1 MDIDKKEEG
10 LSDGPVSHMDGPKKG
25 PDDTQQHEDGANS
38 HHGAVQLRIQ
48 QDSEPEVSDAEP
60 DKVSGCF
67 SPLFFPSWNV
77 NSDQWVHG
85 IILPVLVTF
94 CYSYAYTGSTAFT
107 CRYLFIKII
116 WHWLLFQEIR

>member
-10 LSDGPVSHMDGPKKG
+10 LPDGPVSHMDGPKKG

-67 SPLFFPSWNV
+67 SPLFFRMRIHQQKTDIRINV
-77 NSDQWVHG
+77 SKSQRS
-85 IILPVLVTF
+85 F
-94 CYSYAYTGSTAFT
+94 
-107 CRYLFIKII
+107 
-116 WHWLLFQEIR
+116 